1 MGPRGR
7 NFGIR
12 GTLASS
18 EAALFGPLLALGY
31 TVVIPD
37 VGMSPCDVFGPACH
51 LLDNATPSRPVMS
64 NPLRSTM
71 VVPMWNPVAKTI
83 QSRSYSALAVT
94 IPRSEIVVMALWAL
108 TSTRDT
114 LGRLKAGR

>member
-1 MGPRGR
+1 MWVKLLVEPVWMAPRKNR
-7 NFGIR
+7 FGK
-12 GTLASS
+12 SW
-18 EAALFGPLLALGY
+18 
-31 TVVIPD
+31 V
-37 VGMSPCDVFGPACH
+37 MSPCDVFGPACR
-51 LLDNATPSRPVMS
+51 LFDNATPSRPVMS